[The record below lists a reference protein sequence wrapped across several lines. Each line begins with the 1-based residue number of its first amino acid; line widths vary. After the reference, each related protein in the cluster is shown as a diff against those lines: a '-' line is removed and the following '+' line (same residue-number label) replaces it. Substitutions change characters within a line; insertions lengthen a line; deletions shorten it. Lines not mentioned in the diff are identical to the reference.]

1 MIREKIPDHYKMVVG
16 KDSTS
21 KWALPKSGSEREY
34 TWDPWGRTGVTHDNC
49 YDYAF
54 GSFSNNRVVKSVP
67 GASKNIP
74 SNNLT
79 FRTCD
84 GIVKRVLADN
94 PGKVFHMK
102 NPNARAR
109 PGFFKVMCFVAP
121 TNDFGNATGDFHWYV
136 QMGSIR
142 YKTVPGDTVE
152 GLAKLFHVKP
162 EVIRKA
168 ALRTRRP
175 LTNSDGKIST
185 NNTNIKR
192 PVVKVGTR
200 MTAGRIIRFPANL
213 WAHKQGHASG
223 PLLVDASGK
232 TIVDPRRS
240 DRKWHPGFHYTK
252 FCAAYEVQRG
262 AVRTGNN
269 NNGNNI
275 KNVNSPQKVAV
286 RNAKNVARQVSQ
298 NNFRQ
303 FARG

>member
-1 MIREKIPDHYKMVVG
+1 MVA

-54 GSFSNNRVVKSVP
+54 GSFSNNRVTKSVP

-121 TNDFGNATGDFHWYV
+121 SNDFGNSTGDFHWYV
-136 QMGSIR
+136 QMGSVR

-152 GLAKLFHVKP
+152 GLAKLFHVRSA
-162 EVIRKA
+162 VIRA
-168 ALRTRRP
+168 AAARTRRP
-175 LTNSDGKIST
+175 LTNSDGKIAT
-185 NNTNIKR
+185 NNTNVKR
-192 PVVKVGTR
+192 PATKAGTPL
-200 MTAGRIIRFPANL
+200 TPGRIIRFPANL

-223 PLLVDASGK
+223 PLLIDVSGK
-232 TIVDPRRS
+232 TIVDPRKS
-240 DRKWHPGFHYTK
+240 NRKWHPGFHYTK
-252 FCAAYEVQRG
+252 FCAAYQVQRG

-269 NNGNNI
+269 
-275 KNVNSPQKVAV
+275 
-286 RNAKNVARQVSQ
+286 RN
-298 NNFRQ
+298 
-303 FARG
+303 